1 MPPIFVNAFPNHLF
15 LSKVEKEFSDLKTEE
30 KTKEDNRSLVDEQ
43 DEQMEDD
50 DTALTVLDPPRQVT

>member
-1 MPPIFVNAFPNHLF
+1 MSPIFVNAFPNHLF
-15 LSKVEKEFSDLKTEE
+15 LSKGEKEFSDLKTEE